1 MKIPDLSPS
10 DLVKN
15 IIGFLIVVAT
25 LVMDVNNFDVPNHL
39 EFAFWAVIVAY
50 GFSAVKPT
58 VTETL
63 NKVYGRPQNVQPDK

>member
-1 MKIPDLSPS
+1 
-10 DLVKN
+10 
-15 IIGFLIVVAT
+15 
-25 LVMDVNNFDVPNHL
+25 VNNFDVPNHL